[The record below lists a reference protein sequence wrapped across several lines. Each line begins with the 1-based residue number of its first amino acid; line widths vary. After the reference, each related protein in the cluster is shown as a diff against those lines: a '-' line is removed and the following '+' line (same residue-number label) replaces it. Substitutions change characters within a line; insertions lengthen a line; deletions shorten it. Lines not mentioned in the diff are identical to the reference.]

1 MLWRGS
7 RAGAVA
13 ASAVTGA
20 LLGFGLRGG
29 MAARPFNA
37 AAIALLGDRARGVW
51 GFVTGVSV
59 AGELVIVVSCVL
71 AGAVGAAALQLVP
84 SNNRVRHPRLLAFAL
99 ALTAAVAMLL
109 LLVARAPDFVSASPN
124 GALSISEG
132 IVLSLVVSGAYAS
145 GMGLAR

>member
-1 MLWRGS
+1 
-7 RAGAVA
+7 
-13 ASAVTGA
+13 
-20 LLGFGLRGG
+20 

-37 AAIALLGDRARGVW
+37 AAIAVLGDRARGVW
-51 GFVTGVSV
+51 GFVAGVSA

-71 AGAVGAAALQLVP
+71 AGALCAAVLQLVAP
-84 SNNRVRHPRLLAFAL
+84 NNRVRHPRLIAFSL

-109 LLVARAPDFVSASPN
+109 LLVARAPDFVASSSG

-132 IVLSLVVSGAYAS
+132 IVLSLVVAAAYAS